1 MLWQVDIRNSVRND
15 IAISRDYNIQLSE
28 LRCLPYYQYEWI
40 IEEVMN
46 DQKKREERE
55 KNQSDGIGKIPKFTP
70 PKFTPPTMPKVSIPK
85 F

>member
-1 MLWQVDIRNSVRND
+1 
-15 IAISRDYNIQLSE
+15 
-28 LRCLPYYQYEWI
+28 
-40 IEEVMN
+40 MN